1 MQLEKKIRIRA
12 RLQACRKR
20 PAEIPP
26 SAAAPVGEAVSP
38 LARFGG
44 IAEAKP

>member
-20 PAEIPP
+20 PAGMSA
-26 SAAAPVGEAVSP
+26 SAAAPAAEAVSR